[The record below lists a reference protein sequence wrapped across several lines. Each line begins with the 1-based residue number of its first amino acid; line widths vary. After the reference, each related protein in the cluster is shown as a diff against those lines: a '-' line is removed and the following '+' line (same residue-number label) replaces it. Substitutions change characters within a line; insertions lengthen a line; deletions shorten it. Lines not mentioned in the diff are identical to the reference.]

1 MYAYIY
7 TYIHVIYISIILKLI
22 FMQTEITIDVA
33 GFRQVLGQLKGAI
46 SPKTP
51 LPILQCVKLSFD
63 RQAEV
68 FRLTGSNS
76 ELWLTCD
83 CTTTTT
89 DADGNADTQ
98 PCVHLLKEDPKEP
111 FCDVCLPYAP
121 LREAFSLLPA
131 SRRCTV
137 ILKQKADARTCT
149 IDYQDGQMD
158 VPFYDALEFPD
169 APAVVTPEQPREGT
183 DAVCRFQ
190 IGAQDLLGPVIQSR
204 ACVAADELR
213 PVMGAVCLDCS
224 IDKVVV
230 AASDGHRLYK
240 QVIECP
246 GYLKHV
252 GFSADSSAKLLVPK
266 SAMASLIAA
275 FSGSG
280 TLTVTADSRRLMMQ
294 MGGATLN
301 MAQIEGNY
309 PNYDSVIPKDNPYKV
324 QLSRES
330 LKMALRRVQL
340 SSDGTTNL
348 AIMRSDGTAFIVEA
362 SNVADGRQGSE
373 RVAVQETDAFLPQG
387 FKIGMKLSNV
397 IELLDMLDE
406 DSVCLYFSDPSH
418 PILLRNES
426 QNLQGKTLLVMPMLI
441 N

>member
-1 MYAYIY
+1 
-7 TYIHVIYISIILKLI
+7 
-22 FMQTEITIDVA
+22 MQTEITIDVA

-46 SPKTP
+46 STKTP
-51 LPILQCVKLSFD
+51 LPILQNVLLTFD
-63 RQAEV
+63 RQANV

-83 CTTTTT
+83 CAITKTDSDGNTETT
-89 DADGNADTQ
+89 D
-98 PCVHLLKEDPKEP
+98 CVHMLKEDPKQP
-111 FCDVCLPYAP
+111 FTPVCLPYSS
-121 LREAFSLLPA
+121 LRDVFSLLPA

-137 ILKQKADARTCT
+137 VLKEKGDARTCT
-149 IDYQDGQMD
+149 IDYQDGQLDM
-158 VPFYDALEFPD
+158 PFYPADEFPV
-169 APAVVTPEQPREGT
+169 APEIVTPENPREGT
-183 DAVCRFQ
+183 QPLCRFQ
-190 IGAQDLLGPVIQSR
+190 IGAQDLLGPAIQSR

-275 FSGSG
+275 FSGNG

-309 PNYDSVIPKDNPYKV
+309 PNYNSVIPADNPYKV
-324 QLSRES
+324 QISRES

-397 IELLDMLDE
+397 IDMLDMLDE
-406 DSVCLYFSDPSH
+406 DSVCLYFSDASR

-426 QNLQGKTLLVMPMLI
+426 QKLQGKTLLVMPMLI

>member
-1 MYAYIY
+1 
-7 TYIHVIYISIILKLI
+7 
-22 FMQTEITIDVA
+22 MQTEITIDVA
-33 GFRQVLGQLKGAI
+33 GFRTVLSQLKGAI

-76 ELWLTCD
+76 ELWLTVD

-89 DADGNADTQ
+89 DAEGNATAQ

-137 ILKQKADARTCT
+137 ILKQKGDVRTCT
-149 IDYQDGQMD
+149 IDYQDGAMD
-158 VPFYDALEFPD
+158 VPYQDALEFPD
-169 APAVVTPEQPREGT
+169 APAIATPEAPREGT

-190 IGAQDLLGPVIQSR
+190 IGASDLLGPVIQSR

-213 PVMGAVCLDCS
+213 PVMGAVCMDCS
-224 IDKVVV
+224 VDSVVI

-246 GYLKHV
+246 GYMKHV
-252 GFSADSSAKLLVPK
+252 GFAADGSAKLLVPK

-275 FSGSG
+275 FGGSG
-280 TLTVTADSRRLMMQ
+280 TLTVTADSRRLMLQ

-324 QLSRES
+324 QISRES

-348 AIMRSDGTAFIVEA
+348 AIMRSDGQSFIVEA
-362 SNVADGRQGSE
+362 NNDVEGRQGSE

-397 IELLDMLDE
+397 IDMLDMLDE
-406 DSVCLYFSDPSH
+406 DSVCLYFSDQSH

-426 QNLQGKTLLVMPMLI
+426 QKLQGKTLLVMPMLV
-441 N
+441 NV

>member
-1 MYAYIY
+1 MI
-7 TYIHVIYISIILKLI
+7 
-22 FMQTEITIDVA
+22 QTEITIDVA
-33 GFRQVLGQLKGAI
+33 GFRTVLSQLKGAI

-76 ELWLTCD
+76 ELWLTVD

-89 DADGNADTQ
+89 DAEGNADTK
-98 PCVHLLKEDPKEP
+98 PCVHLLKEDPKQP
-111 FCDVCLPYAP
+111 FADVCLPYQS
-121 LREAFSLLPA
+121 LRDVFALLPA
-131 SRRCTV
+131 ARRCTML
-137 ILKQKADARTCT
+137 LKQKGDQNVCT
-149 IDYQDGQMD
+149 IDYQDGALDM
-158 VPFYDALEFPD
+158 PFFAAVEYPD
-169 APAVVTPEQPREGT
+169 APAVVTPEAPREGT

-213 PVMGAVCLDCS
+213 PVMGAVCLQCS
-224 IDKVVV
+224 VDNVVV
-230 AASDGHRLYK
+230 AASDGHKLYK

-246 GYLKHV
+246 GYMKHV
-252 GFSADSSAKLLVPK
+252 GFAADGSAKLLVPRG
-266 SAMASLIAA
+266 AMAAIMGA
-275 FSGSG
+275 FGGAG
-280 TLTVTADSRRLMMQ
+280 TLTVTADTRRIMLQ
-294 MGGATLN
+294 QGGATLN

-309 PNYDSVIPKDNPYKV
+309 PNVDSVIPKDNPYKV
-324 QLSRES
+324 QISRES

-340 SSDGTTNL
+340 SSDGATNL
-348 AIMRSDGTAFIVEA
+348 AVMRSDGQSFIVEA
-362 SNVADGRQGSE
+362 SNDADGRQGSE
-373 RVAVQETDAFLPQG
+373 RIAVQQSDAFLPQG

-406 DSVCLYFSDPSH
+406 DSICLFFSDASR

-426 QNLQGKTLLVMPMLI
+426 QKLQGKTLLVMPMLV
-441 N
+441 NV

>member
-1 MYAYIY
+1 
-7 TYIHVIYISIILKLI
+7 
-22 FMQTEITIDVA
+22 MQTEITIDVA

-76 ELWLTCD
+76 ELWLTVD

-89 DADGNADTQ
+89 DAEGNADAQ
-98 PCVHLLKEDPKEP
+98 SCVHLLKEDPKEP

-137 ILKQKADARTCT
+137 VLKEKGDARTCT
-149 IDYQDGQMD
+149 IDYQDGQME

-169 APAVVTPEQPREGT
+169 APAIVTPEQPREGT

-190 IGAQDLLGPVIQSR
+190 IGAQDLLGPAIQSR
-204 ACVAADELR
+204 ACVASDELR
-213 PVMGAVCLDCS
+213 PVMGAVCLNCS
-224 IDKVVV
+224 IDKVIV

-246 GYLKHV
+246 GYMKHV
-252 GFSADSSAKLLVPK
+252 GFAADSSAKLLVPK

-275 FSGSG
+275 FSGNG

-309 PNYDSVIPKDNPYKV
+309 PNVDSVIPKDNPYKV
-324 QLSRES
+324 QISRES

-348 AIMRSDGTAFIVEA
+348 AVMRSDGQSFIVEA
-362 SNVADGRQGSE
+362 SNDADGRQGSE
-373 RVAVQETDAFLPQG
+373 RIAVQQSDAFLPQG

-406 DSVCLYFSDPSH
+406 DSICLFFSDPSR

-426 QNLQGKTLLVMPMLI
+426 QKLQGKTLLVMPMLV
-441 N
+441 NV

>member
-1 MYAYIY
+1 
-7 TYIHVIYISIILKLI
+7 
-22 FMQTEITIDVA
+22 MQTEITIDVA

-76 ELWLTCD
+76 ELWLTVD

-111 FCDVCLPYAP
+111 FADVCLPYAP

-137 ILKQKADARTCT
+137 VLKEKGDARTCT
-149 IDYQDGQMD
+149 IDYQDGQME
-158 VPFYDALEFPD
+158 VPFYDALEFPV
-169 APAVVTPEQPREGT
+169 APNIVTPEAPREGT

-190 IGAQDLLGPVIQSR
+190 IGAQDLLGPAIQSR
-204 ACVAADELR
+204 ACVASDELR
-213 PVMGAVCLDCS
+213 PVMGAVCLNCS
-224 IDKVVV
+224 IDKVIV

-246 GYLKHV
+246 GYMKHV
-252 GFSADSSAKLLVPK
+252 GFAADSSAKLLVPK

-275 FSGSG
+275 FSGNG

-309 PNYDSVIPKDNPYKV
+309 PNVDSVIPKDNPYKV
-324 QLSRES
+324 QISRES

-348 AIMRSDGTAFIVEA
+348 AVMRSDGQSFIVEA
-362 SNVADGRQGSE
+362 SNDADGRQGSE
-373 RVAVQETDAFLPQG
+373 RIAVQQSDAFLPQG

-406 DSVCLYFSDPSH
+406 DSICLFFSDPSR

-426 QNLQGKTLLVMPMLI
+426 QKLQGKTLLVMPMLV
-441 N
+441 NV

>member
-1 MYAYIY
+1 MI
-7 TYIHVIYISIILKLI
+7 
-22 FMQTEITIDVA
+22 QTEITIDVA
-33 GFRQVLGQLKGAI
+33 GFRTVLSQLKGAI

-76 ELWLTCD
+76 ELWITVD

-89 DADGNADTQ
+89 DAEGNADTK

-137 ILKQKADARTCT
+137 ILKQKGDVRTCT

-158 VPFYDALEFPD
+158 VPFYDTLEFPD
-169 APAVVTPEQPREGT
+169 APAIATPEAPREGT

-190 IGAQDLLGPVIQSR
+190 IGAQDLLGPAIQSR

-246 GYLKHV
+246 GYMKHV
-252 GFSADSSAKLLVPK
+252 GFPADGSAQLLIPK
-266 SAMASLIAA
+266 GAMAALMAA
-275 FSGSG
+275 FGGAG
-280 TLTVTADSRRLMMQ
+280 TLTVTADTRRIMLQ
-294 MGGATLN
+294 LGGTTLN
-301 MAQIEGNY
+301 LSSIEGKY
-309 PNYDSVIPKDNPYKV
+309 PNVDSVIPKDNPYKV

-330 LKMALRRVQL
+330 LKMALRRISL
-340 SSDGTTNL
+340 SSDGATNF
-348 AIMRSDGTAFIVEA
+348 ATMKSDGTSFIVEA
-362 SNVADGRQGSE
+362 SNDVDARQGSE
-373 RVAVQETDAFLPQG
+373 RIAVQQSDAFLPQG

-406 DSVCLYFSDPSH
+406 DSICLFFSDPTQ

-426 QNLQGKTLLVMPMLI
+426 QKLQGKTLLAMPMLV
-441 N
+441 NC

>member
-1 MYAYIY
+1 
-7 TYIHVIYISIILKLI
+7 
-22 FMQTEITIDVA
+22 MQTEITIDVA

-46 SPKTP
+46 STKTP
-51 LPILQCVKLSFD
+51 LPILQNVLLTFD
-63 RQAEV
+63 RQANV

-83 CTTTTT
+83 CAITKTDSDGNTETT
-89 DADGNADTQ
+89 D
-98 PCVHLLKEDPKEP
+98 CVHMLKEDPKQP
-111 FCDVCLPYAP
+111 FTPVCLPYSS
-121 LREAFSLLPA
+121 LRDVFSLLPA

-137 ILKQKADARTCT
+137 VLKEKGDARTCT
-149 IDYQDGQMD
+149 IDYQDGQLDM
-158 VPFYDALEFPD
+158 PFYPADEFPV
-169 APAVVTPEQPREGT
+169 APEIVTPENPREGT
-183 DAVCRFQ
+183 NPLCRFQ
-190 IGAQDLLGPVIQSR
+190 IGAQDLLGPAIQSR
-204 ACVAADELR
+204 ACVDAAELR

-230 AASDGHRLYK
+230 AASDGHNLYK

-266 SAMASLIAA
+266 SVMASLIAA
-275 FSGSG
+275 FGGNG

-309 PNYDSVIPKDNPYKV
+309 PNYNSVIPADNPYKV
-324 QLSRES
+324 QISRES

-397 IELLDMLDE
+397 IDMLDMLDE
-406 DSVCLYFSDPSH
+406 DSVCLYFSDASH

-426 QNLQGKTLLVMPMLI
+426 QKLQGKTLLVMPMLI